1 MPRPT
6 KETQSKN
13 VTEVVVPTP
22 APTPAVVEQV
32 PAADVPA
39 KKRAARPKKE
49 EQAAPVAPAVVSPPA
64 PTAAVA
70 VAPAVQEDVLEE
82 EVADSKPSRVVAN
95 RESIM
100 ADFSE
105 LLNLLEQ
112 QIVLMRDNSSKTNG
126 VRFLRTVSKRV
137 RNLQA
142 ASARVLKQKQPSAR
156 KNNNSGFLKPVKISS
171 EMSKFTGL
179 DSNGLHSRVDV
190 TKFLCNYIKEHSLNN
205 PADKRQI
212 NADPALAKLLGY
224 DAKTADK
231 PLTYYHVQS
240 LLKSHF
246 TKNV

>member
-1 MPRPT
+1 
-6 KETQSKN
+6 
-13 VTEVVVPTP
+13 
-22 APTPAVVEQV
+22 
-32 PAADVPA
+32 
-39 KKRAARPKKE
+39 
-49 EQAAPVAPAVVSPPA
+49 
-64 PTAAVA
+64 
-70 VAPAVQEDVLEE
+70 LEE
-82 EVADSKPSRVVAN
+82 EAADSKPSRVVAN

-112 QIVLMRDNSSKTNG
+112 QIVVMRDNSSKTNG
-126 VRFLRTVSKRV
+126 VRFLRTVSKKV

-190 TKFLCNYIKEHSLNN
+190 TKFLCNYIKEHNLNN

-240 LLKSHF
+240 LLKNHF